1 MSVRRPAA
9 LSVLAAAVLLLAACG
24 GSSRLTK
31 AELIKQGDVICKD
44 ARAKADPIGTNLG
57 APSQDNLS
65 QWADALDQAFPIYQ
79 DMTGKLKAL
88 SPPEADQAT
97 WDQITGGLDKV
108 VAGVKAAKDAA
119 AAGDLAAFNTALQ
132 QVATASQGAS
142 QVATTYGFQECG
154 TGSSGSGSS
163 GSSSAPSPAA
173 SP

>member
-1 MSVRRPAA
+1 MRARTSAPLA
-9 LSVLAAAVLLLAACG
+9 VLAAAVLLLSACG

-44 ARAKADPIGTNLG
+44 ARTKADPVGTNLG
-57 APSQDNLS
+57 APSQANLS
-65 QWADALDQAFPIYQ
+65 QWADAFGQLLPIYE

-88 SPPEADQAT
+88 SPPETDQAT

-119 AAGDLAAFNTALQ
+119 AAGDLTAFNTAFQ
-132 QVATASQGAS
+132 QIVTSSQGAS
-142 QVATTYGFQECG
+142 KLATTYGFLECG
-154 TGSSGSGSS
+154 SSSGGGSGSS
-163 GSSSAPSPAA
+163 PAGSPAA